1 MSIAQPQSPQF
12 EAIGENAGRFVIAG
26 CHPGYGMTI
35 GNALRRVILSSL
47 DGAAITAMKI
57 DGISHEFS
65 SVDGVM
71 EDAVQIMMNLKRVH
85 VRSFSDEPITVSLSA
100 SGEGVVTAGQIKTTA
115 DVQIVNP
122 DHVIATITDKKKT
135 LDMEFEIRRG
145 IGYQAVEQQEEIE
158 QELGKIAID
167 AIFTPIKRVKY
178 LVENMRV
185 GKRTDYDKVIIDIVT
200 DGSVTP
206 EEAFAQ
212 GVDILI
218 GQFGALTSLVS
229 ATEAK
234 KVQSEKVA
242 EKPAKKEAVKLD
254 RTSNSIDVAMKLPIG
269 ELVDLSTR
277 TGRVLEENKVTTVKD
292 IATKTEEELLALDG
306 IGEKGVKEIRKAI
319 GVHGITLK

>member
-1 MSIAQPQSPQF
+1 MSIAQPQAPQF

-57 DGISHEFS
+57 DGVSHEFS

-85 VRSFSDEPITVSLSA
+85 VRSFSDEPVTISLSA
-100 SGEGVVTAGQIKTTA
+100 TGEGAVTAGQIKTTA

-122 DHVIATITDKKKT
+122 DHVIATITDKNKV
-135 LDMEFEIRRG
+135 LNMEFEVRRG
-145 IGYQAVEQQEEIE
+145 IGYQAVEQQEDAE

-167 AIFTPIKRVKY
+167 AIFTPVKRVKY

-185 GKRTDYDKVIIDIVT
+185 GKRTDYNKVIIDIVT

-218 GQFGALTSLVS
+218 GQFGALTGLIAAS
-229 ATEAK
+229 EAK
-234 KVQSEKVA
+234 KVEIDTSVK
-242 EKPAKKEAVKLD
+242 KPVKKEAIKLD
-254 RTSNSIDVAMKLPIG
+254 RTSNSIEAAMKLPIG
-269 ELVDLSTR
+269 DLLDISTR
-277 TGRVLEENKVTTVKD
+277 TCRVLEENKVATVKD

-306 IGEKGVKEIRKAI
+306 IGEKGIKEIRKAI